1 MTEQE
6 IPPVF
11 RRLGECGIA
20 SVVTIDSPAHAVPL
34 ARALLAGGVSAMELT
49 LRSAGAIECLRRIVE
64 EVPGMLAGAGTIL
77 SEEQVCEVLEAG
89 AAFGVAPGTN
99 KNVLQAARDQ
109 GLPFA
114 PGIATP
120 SDIELALD
128 FDCRVLK
135 FFPAGATG
143 GLRYLGNIAAPYRH
157 LGLRYIP
164 LGGVSPENLI
174 SYSSSPDVL
183 AVGGSWL
190 APRSAVENGDW
201 AAIEQLARQAVELV
215 NGATE

>member
-1 MTEQE
+1 MKEQE
-6 IPPVF
+6 IHPVF
-11 RRLGECGIA
+11 RQLGGCGIA

-34 ARALLAGGVSAMELT
+34 AKALLAGGISAMELT
-49 LRSAGAIECLRRIVE
+49 LRSAGALECLRRIVE

-77 SEEQVCEVLEAG
+77 SVSQVEEVLAAG

-99 KNVLQAARDQ
+99 INVLRAARDE

-114 PGIATP
+114 PGVATP

-135 FFPAGATG
+135 FFPAEAIG
-143 GLRYLGNIAAPYRH
+143 GLRYLKNIAVPYRH
-157 LGLRYIP
+157 LGVRYIP

-190 APRSAVENGDW
+190 APRVLVENGDW

-215 NGATE
+215 KGTTE

>member
-1 MTEQE
+1 MKEQE
-6 IPPVF
+6 IHPVF
-11 RRLGECGIA
+11 RQLGGCGIA

-34 ARALLAGGVSAMELT
+34 AKALLAGGISAMELT
-49 LRSAGAIECLRRIVE
+49 LRSAGALECLRRIVD

-77 SEEQVCEVLEAG
+77 SVSQVEEVLAAG

-99 KNVLQAARDQ
+99 INVLRAARDE

-114 PGIATP
+114 PGVATP

-135 FFPAGATG
+135 FFPAEAIG
-143 GLRYLGNIAAPYRH
+143 GLRYLENIAVPYRH
-157 LGLRYIP
+157 LGVRYIP

-174 SYSSSPDVL
+174 TYSSSPDVL

-190 APRSAVENGDW
+190 APRVLVENGDW

-215 NGATE
+215 KGTTE

>member
-1 MTEQE
+1 MKEQE
-6 IPPVF
+6 IHPVF
-11 RRLGECGIA
+11 RQLGGCGIA

-34 ARALLAGGVSAMELT
+34 AKALLAGGISAMELT
-49 LRSAGAIECLRRIVE
+49 LRSAGALECLRRIVE

-77 SEEQVCEVLEAG
+77 SVSQVEEVLAAG

-99 KNVLQAARDQ
+99 INVLRAARDE

-114 PGIATP
+114 PGVATP

-135 FFPAGATG
+135 FFPAEAIG
-143 GLRYLGNIAAPYRH
+143 GLRYLENIAVPYRH
-157 LGLRYIP
+157 LGVRYIP

-174 SYSSSPDVL
+174 TYSSSPDVL

-190 APRSAVENGDW
+190 APRVLVENGDW

-215 NGATE
+215 KGTTE

>member
-1 MTEQE
+1 MKEQE
-6 IPPVF
+6 IHPVF
-11 RRLGECGIA
+11 RQLGGCGIA

-34 ARALLAGGVSAMELT
+34 AKALLAGGISAMELT
-49 LRSAGAIECLRRIVE
+49 LRSAGALECLRRIVE

-77 SEEQVCEVLEAG
+77 SVSQVEEVLAAG

-99 KNVLQAARDQ
+99 INVLRAARDE

-114 PGIATP
+114 PGVATP
-120 SDIELALD
+120 SDIELALN

-135 FFPAGATG
+135 FFPAEAIG
-143 GLRYLGNIAAPYRH
+143 GLRYLENIAVPYRH
-157 LGLRYIP
+157 LGVRYIP

-190 APRSAVENGDW
+190 APRVLVENGDW

-215 NGATE
+215 KGTTE

>member
-1 MTEQE
+1 MEQ
-6 IPPVF
+6 
-11 RRLGECGIA
+11 
-20 SVVTIDSPAHAVPL
+20 
-34 ARALLAGGVSAMELT
+34 
-49 LRSAGAIECLRRIVE
+49 VE
-64 EVPGMLAGAGTIL
+64 EVLA
-77 SEEQVCEVLEAG
+77 AG

-99 KNVLQAARDQ
+99 INVLRAARDE

-114 PGIATP
+114 PGVATP

-135 FFPAGATG
+135 FFPAEAIG
-143 GLRYLGNIAAPYRH
+143 GLRYLENIAVPYRH
-157 LGLRYIP
+157 LGVRYIP

-190 APRSAVENGDW
+190 APRVLVENGDW

-215 NGATE
+215 KGTTE

>member
-1 MTEQE
+1 MKEQE
-6 IPPVF
+6 IHPVF
-11 RRLGECGIA
+11 RQLGGCGIA

-34 ARALLAGGVSAMELT
+34 AKALLAGGISAMELT
-49 LRSAGAIECLRRIVE
+49 LRSAGALECLRRIVE

-77 SEEQVCEVLEAG
+77 SVSQVEEVLAAG

-99 KNVLQAARDQ
+99 INVLRAARDE

-114 PGIATP
+114 PGVATP

-135 FFPAGATG
+135 FFPAEAIG
-143 GLRYLGNIAAPYRH
+143 GLRYLENIAVPYRH
-157 LGLRYIP
+157 LGVRYIP

-190 APRSAVENGDW
+190 APRVLVENGDW
-201 AAIEQLARQAVELV
+201 AAIEQLARQAVDLV
-215 NGATE
+215 KGTTE

>member
-1 MTEQE
+1 
-6 IPPVF
+6 
-11 RRLGECGIA
+11 
-20 SVVTIDSPAHAVPL
+20 
-34 ARALLAGGVSAMELT
+34 MELT
-49 LRSAGAIECLRRIVE
+49 LRSAGALECLRRIVE

-77 SEEQVCEVLEAG
+77 SVSQVEEVLAAG

-99 KNVLQAARDQ
+99 INVLRAARDE

-114 PGIATP
+114 PGVATP

-135 FFPAGATG
+135 FFPAEAIG
-143 GLRYLGNIAAPYRH
+143 GLRYLKNIAVPYRH
-157 LGLRYIP
+157 LGVRYIP

-190 APRSAVENGDW
+190 APRVLVENGDW

-215 NGATE
+215 KGTTE